1 MTFRFPPR
9 RILGVN
15 VDERFLDHR
24 RRSTS
29 FAAMAA
35 ALITGGLFEFH
46 LIRQHRIDWDLATI
60 LVAMVVVKLVA
71 TAWYHFTD

>member
-1 MTFRFPPR
+1 MST
-9 RILGVN
+9 RILGAN

-35 ALITGGLFEFH
+35 AVITGGLFEYH
-46 LIRQHRIDWDLATI
+46 IYRQHRIDWDLATI
-60 LVAMVVVKLVA
+60 LLAMVVVKFSA
-71 TAWYHFTD
+71 MAWYHFTD